1 MTLPISSP
9 MSRPTRRGGG
19 LSGAGSADV
28 DLVDP
33 IGSVGRERLSWRHIL
48 LPWVVSRLVA
58 IAALTGVDSVS
69 RGRVDFSA
77 LADWDSGWYLAIARH
92 GYGHGPIPVHWEP
105 SNWSRWPFFPLLPA
119 FTRIA
124 MSVGVPPKVAIVSIN
139 NVAFLVA
146 LAGVYRLASR
156 HMGGDAAAW
165 AVWALALFPGS
176 ITSVMGYPGGL
187 FVAGSVWAFALVEDE
202 CFVLAGVAL
211 LVAVAT
217 RPNGIV
223 VAVALLPA
231 IVAVAGRTG
240 SWLGAVAKVNFM
252 AAGFLLGW
260 CIWLYRATGDPLVFL
275 HAKSAW
281 LEKSVID
288 FVRQPNGSGI
298 VHLFLAAIAV
308 TMLIWQRDRLPL
320 SWKVLAVVS
329 LTPSLTLGLVGLG
342 RYAAECF
349 PVAVAS
355 GMILMQSRRGL
366 RDLYLALSTVGL
378 VTMGVLVRNGHLTP

>member
-9 MSRPTRRGGG
+9 VSGPTRRGGG
-19 LSGAGSADV
+19 LSGVDSADV
-28 DLVDP
+28 DLVVP
-33 IGSVGRERLSWRHIL
+33 IGAVGRERLSWRHIV

-58 IAALTGVDSVS
+58 IAALTGVDSVA
-69 RGRVDFSA
+69 RGRLDLSA
-77 LADWDSGWYLAIARH
+77 LADWDSGWYLAIAQH
-92 GYGHGPIPVHWEP
+92 GYGHGPIPAHWVP
-105 SNWSRWPFFPLLPA
+105 NNWSRWPFFPLLPA
-119 FTRIA
+119 VTRIA
-124 MSVGVPPKVAIVSIN
+124 MSVRVPAMVAIVSIN

-146 LAGVYRLASR
+146 LAGMYRLASR
-156 HMGGDAAAW
+156 HMGGDAAVW

-176 ITSVMGYPGGL
+176 ITSVMGYPGGM

-202 CFVLAGVAL
+202 RFVLAGVAL
-211 LVAVAT
+211 LVAVAS

-231 IVAVAGRTG
+231 TVAVARRTG
-240 SWLGAVAKVNFM
+240 PWLGAVAKVNFL

-260 CIWLYRATGDPLVFL
+260 CIWLYRTTGDPLVFL

-308 TMLIWQRDRLPL
+308 MVLIWQRDRLPP

-329 LTPSLTLGLVGLG
+329 LTPSLTLGLVGIG

-349 PVAVAS
+349 PVAAAS
-355 GMILMQSRRGL
+355 GMIMTQSRREMRG
-366 RDLYLALSTVGL
+366 LYLALSIVGL
-378 VTMGVLVRNGHLTP
+378 VTMGVLVRNGRLTP